1 MLLPTKRIPE
11 ERSLLVVGG
20 GILRLLNRP
29 KTVSRLWEEIQKQT
43 NEKNE
48 TQKVT
53 YNWFILALDFLFIVN
68 AIDIERGQ
76 ICKLSKLN
84 DTSHI

>member
-11 ERSLLVVGG
+11 ERSLIVVGA
-20 GILRLLNRP
+20 GILHLLNRP

-43 NEKNE
+43 NKKNE

-53 YNWFILALDFLFIVN
+53 YNWFILALDFLFIIN
-68 AIDIERGQ
+68 AINIERGQ
-76 ICKLSKLN
+76 LYILSK
-84 DTSHI
+84 